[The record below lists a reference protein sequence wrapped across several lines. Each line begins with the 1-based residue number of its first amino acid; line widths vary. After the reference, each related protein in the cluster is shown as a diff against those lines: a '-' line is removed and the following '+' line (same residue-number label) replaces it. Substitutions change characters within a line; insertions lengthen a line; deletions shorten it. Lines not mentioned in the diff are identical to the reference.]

1 MGETRPEFCHGG
13 GSPRQYLVWS
23 LETVATGSGSSRS
36 WWTTTCNC
44 GPSCGSLAVDP
55 DWVDDVAQEA
65 FLTAYREW
73 KSFDNSRDFG
83 KWLRGI
89 AANIVR
95 NELRKDARRQRIL
108 HTELAELLLD
118 RQRDDRSET
127 EPISIDTV
135 RDCLEKLTARNR
147 ELVRARYRDGDTAE
161 RLAERF
167 ELSAANVRQLL
178 ARCGSKSSSASNCGS
193 PEWRSMNDPRFDD
206 LLNRLLD
213 DALAPGEL
221 DELARLVRDDPERRR
236 LLQEH
241 LQTAEWI
248 AQSDDAL
255 RDGPRFVA
263 ATLARTEDDPFV
275 AGVRS
280 AIANDSAGSA
290 TGRGRS
296 HSRRPS
302 FWPLGSRCGA
312 PRVIRSLRGSRP
324 CRGRCNGRA
333 TADG

>member
-1 MGETRPEFCHGG
+1 MESGNRRHRERFE
-13 GSPRQYLVWS
+13 SLVVDHHVQ
-23 LETVATGSGSSRS
+23 LRAFVR
-36 WWTTTCNC
+36 
-44 GPSCGSLAVDP
+44 SLAVDP
-55 DWVDDVAQEA
+55 DWVDDVAQET

-178 ARCGSKSSSASNCGS
+178 ARARIQIKQCI
-193 PEWRSMNDPRFDD
+193 E
-206 LLNRLLD
+206 LRL
-213 DALAPGEL
+213 PG
-221 DELARLVRDDPERRR
+221 
-236 LLQEH
+236 
-241 LQTAEWI
+241 
-248 AQSDDAL
+248 
-255 RDGPRFVA
+255 VA
-263 ATLARTEDDPFV
+263 IHE
-275 AGVRS
+275 
-280 AIANDSAGSA
+280 
-290 TGRGRS
+290 
-296 HSRRPS
+296 
-302 FWPLGSRCGA
+302 
-312 PRVIRSLRGSRP
+312 
-324 CRGRCNGRA
+324 
-333 TADG
+333 